1 MKGESYKNNSSFRKI
16 GLLISLFWV
25 SLFAGQAQEVQST
38 IDRDTIKIGEQITY
52 KMEVETDRDSKVVFP
67 QGQSFLP
74 LEVIDSTAID
84 TFLVDNKYKL
94 TREYPLT
101 QFDSGAYT
109 IPKQTIIVD
118 GEGFYSDTFNI
129 KVNSVVVDTLKQNL
143 YPIKPA
149 LDIKPSTVIPTWL
162 WWVIGILI
170 VGLLAYFLWRNRKKI
185 INKKKELP
193 PYEKAIQTL
202 KMLDEN
208 QELESGN
215 MKEYYSGLSNAIKRY
230 IDEKIDGNAL
240 ESTTNEFIEMLKL
253 YKNDKQ
259 IYLKS
264 QVIDGLEVI
273 LKRADLAKF
282 AGIQTDKL
290 TAREDRKTI
299 EENINDFDQAIPE
312 PTEEEKLQ
320 DEAYRKK
327 MERKARNRKMAIRIA
342 IGVGVILIAGSIFV
356 AVKGFDYFG
365 DLVNKQSTEKLLK
378 RDWIKSE
385 YGAYGITLTTPDV
398 LRREMEVTPQVF
410 PDKTQIEENFSFGD
424 IDKDLYIK
432 ATNIRIKKGA
442 ELDSINVEHLL
453 DKSLGDIDA
462 AMMTFK
468 DEEFITLDNQKGQKI
483 FGTFTLGGPASAG
496 GIRKNYTFL
505 VFNERGGLQELLITY
520 NEGDEKAESIE
531 RRVINS
537 VEFNTEYDG

>member
-1 MKGESYKNNSSFRKI
+1 MKKESYGNNSSFQKS
-16 GLLISLFWV
+16 GLIISLLLLSFF
-25 SLFAGQAQEVQST
+25 SIQAQEVQST

-52 KMEVETDRDSKVVFP
+52 KMEVEADRSSKVVFP

-84 TFLVDNKYKL
+84 TFLTDNKYKL

-109 IPKQTIIVD
+109 IPKQTIIID
-118 GEGFYSDTFNI
+118 GEGFYSDSFNI

-170 VGLLAYFLWRNRKKI
+170 LGFLIYYFWRTRKKI
-185 INKKKELP
+185 IEKKKELP

-202 KMLDEN
+202 RMLDGN
-208 QELESGN
+208 QDLESGN

-240 ESTTNEFIEMLKL
+240 ESTTNEFIEMLKM
-253 YKNDKQ
+253 YQKEKQ

-264 QVIDGLEVI
+264 QVIDGLEAI

-299 EENINDFDQAIPE
+299 EENINEFDQAIPE
-312 PTEEEKLQ
+312 PTEEERLQ

-327 MERKARNRKMAIRIA
+327 VERKAKNRKIGIRIA
-342 IGVGVILIAGSIFV
+342 IGVLVLLIAGSVFV
-356 AVKGFDYFG
+356 SLKGVDYINN
-365 DLVNKQSTEKLLK
+365 LVNTQSTEKLLK
-378 RDWIKSE
+378 QDWIKSE

-398 LRREMEVTPQVF
+398 LRREMEEVPEVF
-410 PDKTQIEENFSFGD
+410 PGKTQIEENFSYGD
-424 IDKDLYIK
+424 IEDDLYIK
-432 ATNIRIKKGA
+432 ATNIRIKKG
-442 ELDSINVEHLL
+442 EKLDSINVEDLL
-453 DKSLGDIDA
+453 DKALGDIDA
-462 AMMTFK
+462 SLMTFK
-468 DEEFITLDNQKGQKI
+468 NEEFITLENQKAQKI
-483 FGTFTLGGPASAG
+483 FGTYTLGSPGSEK
-496 GIRKNYTFL
+496 GIRKTYTFL

-520 NEGDEKAESIE
+520 NQGDENAKAIE
-531 RRVINS
+531 ERVVNS